1 MNAKQ
6 VLDKVLAA
14 LSLVKENVAFTQ
26 AQSADGT
33 ILDSK
38 TFDVNEEISEVS
50 EDGTVSPAKDG
61 EYEVVLKDSDG
72 NEERIKVVVKDGV
85 IAERENVELPE
96 ADTESK
102 GEVAMDSIAGDDIA
116 SPEAP
121 NATENEPEDIPQTM
135 ESLSYSINELT
146 KAVAKMQAINE
157 KLIEVAPQP
166 VIDFLVAEKLID
178 STKPLEKVETKPLPG
193 DPATEKMAAVDGG
206 DEEDTTDE
214 EELPKLD
221 GAPVEDEP
229 KPTHKFNKNNSVIPN
244 SQNTFLSKLY
254 K

>member
-50 EDGTVSPAKDG
+50 ADGTVSPAKDG
-61 EYEVVLKDSDG
+61 EYEVVLKDEDG
-72 NEERIKVVVKDGV
+72 NDERIKVVVKDGSIV
-85 IAERENVELPE
+85 ERENVELPE

-102 GEVAMDSIAGDDIA
+102 GEVAMDSMAGDDIA

-121 NATENEPEDIPQTM
+121 NATENEPQDIPQTM
-135 ESLSYSINELT
+135 ETLSYRIEEL
-146 KAVAKMQAINE
+146 E
-157 KLIEVAPQP
+157 K
-166 VIDFLVAEKLID
+166 LVAEHIISK
-178 STKPLEKVETKPLPG
+178 TEKPETIEAKPLPG
-193 DPATEKMAAVDGG
+193 DPGTMEMAAVDGG
-206 DEEDTTDE
+206 DDEEETDE

-221 GAPVEDEP
+221 GAPIEDEP
-229 KPTHKFNKNNSVIPN
+229 KPTNKFSKNNGVIPN